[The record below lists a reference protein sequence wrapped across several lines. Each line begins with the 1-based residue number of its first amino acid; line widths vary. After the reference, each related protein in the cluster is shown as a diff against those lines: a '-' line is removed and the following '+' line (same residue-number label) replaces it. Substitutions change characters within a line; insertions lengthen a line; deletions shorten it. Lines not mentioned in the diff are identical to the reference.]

1 MRRAEIMAAPT
12 QQNAEADYF
21 ALVHRFPLRTIRSD
35 SELDDAITTINKLLD
50 QSELSPGAID
60 YLDVL
65 DRLVEDY
72 EDAHIE
78 IPDVRGTAALRH
90 LMEEN
95 ELKQKDLAHL
105 FGGKSAISEV
115 LRGKRELS
123 KTQIQRLRDYFGV
136 PADLFIA

>member
-1 MRRAEIMAAPT
+1 MAIPKAES
-12 QQNAEADYF
+12 EYF
-21 ALVHRFPLRTIRSD
+21 ALVQRFPLRPIHTED
-35 SELDDAITTINKLLD
+35 ELDDAINMINGLID
-50 QSELSPGAID
+50 QPDLSADALD

-72 EDAHIE
+72 EDAYID

-95 ELKQKDLAHL
+95 GLTQKDLAHL

-123 KTQIQRLRDYFGV
+123 KGQIQRLRDYFGV
-136 PADLFIA
+136 PADLFIG

>member
-1 MRRAEIMAAPT
+1 MIITTPSTES
-12 QQNAEADYF
+12 EYF
-21 ALVHRFPLRTIRSD
+21 ALVQRFPLRPIHAAD
-35 SELDDAITTINKLLD
+35 ELDNAINMINELVD
-50 QSELSPGAID
+50 QPDLSPDALD

-72 EDAHIE
+72 EKEHIDMQ
-78 IPDVRGTAALRH
+78 DVRGVAALRH

-95 ELKQKDLAHL
+95 GLIQKDLAHL

-115 LRGKRELS
+115 LRGKRKLS

-136 PADLFIA
+136 PADLFID